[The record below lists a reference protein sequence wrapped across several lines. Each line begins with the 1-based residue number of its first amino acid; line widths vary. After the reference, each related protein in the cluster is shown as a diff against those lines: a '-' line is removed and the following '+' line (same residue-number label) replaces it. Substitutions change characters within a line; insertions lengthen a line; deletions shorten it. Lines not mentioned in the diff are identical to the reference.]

1 MTLRTFVT
9 AAPFACALML
19 ANALPAT
26 AGDWIFGAG
35 YSSFS
40 REGAEDSALV
50 SVEYQHDAFWQRGN
64 FDASFG
70 AALDVQTTGDLFIGA
85 GAVGKWHLQRG
96 WFIETSVMPGAYA
109 ESVRLNDLGSTFEI
123 RSAIAVGKE
132 FANGKS
138 LSLALTHKS
147 NASTA
152 DINPG
157 VNSLLL
163 RWHVPFN
170 G

>member
-1 MTLRTFVT
+1 MALAIRAFPETGPRTARWCQSNINTMRSGSV
-9 AAPFACALML
+9 AILMHPL
-19 ANALPAT
+19 ARPWTFRPPA
-26 AGDWIFGAG
+26 IC
-35 YSSFS
+35 SSVLS
-40 REGAEDSALV
+40 
-50 SVEYQHDAFWQRGN
+50 
-64 FDASFG
+64 
-70 AALDVQTTGDLFIGA
+70 
-85 GAVGKWHLQRG
+85 AVGKWHLQRG

-109 ESVRLNDLGSTFEI
+109 ESVKLNDLGSTFEI

-132 FANGKS
+132 FATGKS

>member
-1 MTLRTFVT
+1 MRLRY
-9 AAPFACALML
+9 FARASSL
-19 ANALPAT
+19 ACILVLAGTIPSI
-26 AGDWIFGAG
+26 AGDWIFAAG

-50 SVEYQHDAFWQRGN
+50 SIEYQHGAFWQRGS

-85 GAVGKWHLQRG
+85 GVVGKWALQHG

-123 RSAIAVGKE
+123 RSAFVVGKE
-132 FANGKS
+132 FDSGKS

-152 DINPG
+152 NINPG
-157 VNSLLL
+157 VNTLLL
-163 RWHVPFN
+163 RWHVPFED
-170 G
+170 

>member
-1 MTLRTFVT
+1 MSIRTFVT
-9 AAPFACALML
+9 AAYIASAFTL
-19 ANALPAT
+19 ASALPA
-26 AGDWIFGAG
+26 AAQDWIFSAG

-40 REGAEDSALV
+40 RAGAEDSALV

-64 FDASFG
+64 FDALFG
-70 AALDVQTTGDLFIGA
+70 AALDVQTTGDLFVGA
-85 GAVGKWHLQRG
+85 GVVGKWHLRQG

-123 RSAIAVGKE
+123 RSALAVGKTFE
-132 FANGKS
+132 NGRA

-163 RWHVPFN
+163 RWHVPFK